1 MSAMANIT
9 VFDGAATPVPVSHTL
24 NPISVEKVA
33 GETVATYRES
43 LATIP
48 EEAQVRVTIKLKK
61 MGSGVWRSV
70 VRAEVPVM
78 ENVSNQN
85 AAGYTAAPKVAF
97 VDTIEVIGYHNPR
110 STIASR
116 RLVRQLATNLMGNIA
131 TSVAV
136 ATTGPVPELIDQLIS
151 PT

>member
-9 VFDGAATPVPVSHTL
+9 VFDGAATPVSHTL
-24 NPISVEKVA
+24 TPISVEKVG
-33 GETVATYRES
+33 GETIATYREC
-43 LATIP
+43 LMTIP
-48 EEAQVRVTIKLKK
+48 EEAQVRATLRLKK

-78 ENVSNQN
+78 ETISNQN

-131 TSVAV
+131 TSVAA
-136 ATTGPVPELIDQLIS
+136 ATAGPVPELIDQLIS